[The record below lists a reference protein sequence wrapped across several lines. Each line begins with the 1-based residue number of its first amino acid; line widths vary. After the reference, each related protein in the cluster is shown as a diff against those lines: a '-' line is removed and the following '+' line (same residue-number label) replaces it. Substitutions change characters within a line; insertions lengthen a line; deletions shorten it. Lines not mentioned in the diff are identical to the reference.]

1 MSRRP
6 NTHLTRVSTAGKPEA
21 SAGVRSGGPRYAR
34 GVARA
39 PDTHGTDDY
48 LEAVYEMHEE
58 GFPVVQAR
66 LAERLGV
73 SRATVSEKV
82 GRLVSM
88 KLLEVGDERQI
99 DLTAHG
105 RSVAEDAVRR
115 HRMAERFLIDVLKLP
130 WHKAHEEAERF
141 QDAISG
147 EIEERIMAILGEA
160 ATCPHGNPIPGTG
173 ATIPADLV
181 SLDEMS
187 AGDEAELIRL
197 TEDVELHT
205 DVLRYFEEHGL
216 MPGHRVRVVEVA
228 PDGTMTLESD
238 GVKSSLG
245 PEIADN
251 MWMRRGKPRAGSSG
265 GRRADAR
272 R

>member
-1 MSRRP
+1 VASR
-6 NTHLTRVSTAGKPEA
+6 TAD
-21 SAGVRSGGPRYAR
+21 S
-34 GVARA
+34 
-39 PDTHGTDDY
+39 HGTDDY

-58 GFPVVQAR
+58 GADVVQAR

-73 SRATVSEKV
+73 SRAAVSEKI
-82 GRLVSM
+82 GRLAQM
-88 KLLEVGDERQI
+88 KLVEVDDERVI
-99 DLTAHG
+99 HLTPHG
-105 RSVAEDAVRR
+105 SSVAEDAVRR

-147 EIEERIMAILGEA
+147 EVEQRIIALLGDA

-173 ATIPADLV
+173 ATIARDLRR
-181 SLDEMS
+181 LEEFTD
-187 AGDEAELIRL
+187 GDEVVLERL

-216 MPGHRVRVVEVA
+216 MPGNRIRVVGVS
-228 PDGTMTLESD
+228 PDGTMALEV
-238 GVKSSLG
+238 GGHRSSLG
-245 PEIADN
+245 PELADN
-251 MWMRRGKPRAGSSG
+251 LWVRPAAAARAK
-265 GRRADAR
+265 AR